1 MALPNIN
8 IEGGTLVAD
17 PELRYT
23 PSGAAV
29 ANFRVAANSRRYN
42 KETNQWEDGDTT
54 FLTCNVWRDAAENVA
69 NSLQKGMRVNVT
81 GELQQRS
88 YQTKEGEQRTVYDV
102 NVREVAPSL
111 KFATA
116 QVNRNQSNGGQQQGG
131 WSQNSGQ
138 AQQNDPWGGA
148 TGDKGGF
155 GGGANA
161 GTEPPF

>member
-69 NSLQKGMRVNVT
+69 NSLQNGMRVNVT

-88 YQTKEGEQRTVYDV
+88 YQTKEGEQRTVFEV

-116 QVNRNQSNGGQQQGG
+116 QVTRNQSNGGGGQQGG
-131 WSQNSGQ
+131 WSQHNNQ

-155 GGGANA
+155 GGGDP
-161 GTEPPF
+161 EPPF